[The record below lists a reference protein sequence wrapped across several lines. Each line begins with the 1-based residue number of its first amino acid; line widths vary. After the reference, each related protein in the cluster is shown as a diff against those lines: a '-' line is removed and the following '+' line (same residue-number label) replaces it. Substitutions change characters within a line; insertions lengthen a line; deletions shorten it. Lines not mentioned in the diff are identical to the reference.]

1 MEPKTSLGWLNKI
14 SHIPLDAGAEEEAR
28 HQDVIIA
35 ILMLTGSVVITGLSI
50 WDLLVGMGPAWINL
64 ITLAVGLLATVVY
77 LVLLRSGKTSLLM
90 TLVLMIFLHFFWLIT
105 GDVEWAGMLWCLVM
119 LPLFFHL
126 LGHRK
131 GSKLVSIII
140 LMSAIVLL
148 WPNAKY
154 LYASYSL
161 DMRYRFLLA
170 YLVLAWISFM
180 VEYVRY
186 QTRQRFQEAR
196 ENLNHQARTDEL
208 TGLANRRGFK
218 EYLGESEQRRES
230 GKGLFAVIIG
240 DLDNFKQINDEYGH
254 DVGDFVLQEIGHTLK
269 KLVRTEDLVVRW
281 GGEEFL
287 ILMADTDLKGA
298 EVLAEKIRQDIASTS
313 VAVEGGQVAVTMSL
327 GVDAQKPQG
336 DLYFTLG
343 SADRAMYEAKRR
355 GRDCVVAAEVDGGFG
370 EDQTIPESSAPAL

>member
-1 MEPKTSLGWLNKI
+1 MQSKTSLGWLNKI
-14 SHIPLDAGAEEEAR
+14 SHVPLDAGAEEEAR
-28 HQDVIIA
+28 RQDVIIA

-50 WDLLVGMGPAWINL
+50 WDLLMGLGPAWGNL
-64 ITLAVGLLATVVY
+64 VTLAVGLLATVVY

-90 TLVLMIFLHFFWLIT
+90 TLVCMVSLHFFWLVT

-126 LGHRK
+126 LGHKK
-131 GSKLVSIII
+131 GSKLVLAITLI
-140 LMSAIVLL
+140 SAAVLL
-148 WPNAKY
+148 WPNTEY
-154 LYASYSL
+154 LHATYSL
-161 DMRYRFLLA
+161 DMSYRFLLA
-170 YLVLAWISFM
+170 YLVFM
-180 VEYVRY
+180 VEYVHY

-196 ENLNHQARTDEL
+196 EHLNYQARTDEL

-254 DVGDFVLQEIGHTLK
+254 EVGDFVLQEVGHTLK
-269 KLVRTEDLVVRW
+269 KLVRAEDLVVRW

-287 ILMADTDLKGA
+287 ILMADTDLTGA
-298 EVLAEKIRQDIASTS
+298 EVLAEKVRHEIASTS
-313 VAVEGGQVAVTMSL
+313 VVVDGGQVTVTMSL

-343 SADRAMYEAKRR
+343 AADRAMYEAKRR
-355 GRDCVVAAEVDGGFG
+355 GRDCVVAAEEDGGVG
-370 EDQTIPESSAPAL
+370 DDQTVPANPSPAF